1 MSCSW
6 CLTTLAQHHVFNPH
20 SFEEN
25 PPTVCWVKNVKSK
38 RGPDDVLAADYPTY
52 CTSILQAAMLSF
64 DWTTDPRLTPVG
76 MLRVWPALTSRLPH
90 AAPRLGSCNY
100 VEAKRERASFQTHT
114 HTHPYVWYA
123 DTQRLTLKDRDKS
136 INRDTHSC
144 IIQTFRGMNKPT

>member
-114 HTHPYVWYA
+114 HTPLRLICRHTET
-123 DTQRLTLKDRDKS
+123 DIKGQRQIHKQRHTLMYNSD
-136 INRDTHSC
+136 I
-144 IIQTFRGMNKPT
+144 